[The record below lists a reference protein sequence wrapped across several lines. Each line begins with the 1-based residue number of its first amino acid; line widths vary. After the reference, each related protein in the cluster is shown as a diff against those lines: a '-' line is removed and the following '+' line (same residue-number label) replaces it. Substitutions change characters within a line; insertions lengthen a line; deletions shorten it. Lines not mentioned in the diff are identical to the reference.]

1 MYKDLSFIKDLYPF
15 ESHYIKVRGLD
26 YHYIDEG
33 SGEPIIM
40 IHGNP
45 TWSFF
50 FRELIKGL
58 SKHYRTI
65 APDHIGC
72 GLSEK
77 PGIKQYD
84 FRLKSRIEDLEFF
97 LNKLSLTQK
106 ITLVLHDWGGIIG
119 IAYALRHLEKI
130 GRLIIMNTAAFLP
143 RPGKSIPLRL
153 WLIRNIRPFAGPAV
167 LGLNLFAKAAVH
179 MASFKKLAKSVKQ
192 GLLFPYN
199 YWNNRLATLKFVQDI
214 PLKESDESYYIIK
227 DAEANL
233 GGLDNIPMLILW
245 GIHDFVFDMDYFK
258 EWQKRFPNAIFHT
271 FSEAGHY
278 ILEDVPEKVLECI
291 KEFLKKC

>member
-1 MYKDLSFIKDLYPF
+1 
-15 ESHYIKVRGLD
+15 
-26 YHYIDEG
+26 
-33 SGEPIIM
+33 
-40 IHGNP
+40 
-45 TWSFF
+45 
-50 FRELIKGL
+50 
-58 SKHYRTI
+58 
-65 APDHIGC
+65 
-72 GLSEK
+72 
-77 PGIKQYD
+77 
-84 FRLKSRIEDLEFF
+84 
-97 LNKLSLTQK
+97 
-106 ITLVLHDWGGIIG
+106 
-119 IAYALRHLEKI
+119 
-130 GRLIIMNTAAFLP
+130 
-143 RPGKSIPLRL
+143 
-153 WLIRNIRPFAGPAV
+153 
-167 LGLNLFAKAAVH
+167 

-199 YWNNRLATLKFVQDI
+199 SWNNRLATLKFVQDI